1 MFAAFR
7 RKLTI
12 PVEHRAEV
20 GIFILI
26 GVGWIAGLFAGA
38 AWKPLPP
45 RVIHTPV
52 SLAAAVAALGQPDQA
67 VDGAQIGLNGTTCFY
82 WQSKNILIC
91 KP

>member
-1 MFAAFR
+1 MLAALR
-7 RKLTI
+7 RRFTV
-12 PVEHRAEV
+12 PVRHRAEV
-20 GIFILI
+20 GIYVLLVIGW
-26 GVGWIAGLFAGA
+26 GVGFFAGA
-38 AWKPLPP
+38 AYKPLPP
-45 RVIHTPV
+45 RVIHTKV